1 MKTKNL
7 LLLIAF
13 AATAALAQP
22 AAHANGP
29 RFIYEA
35 NTWPLEHVA
44 RRHSYNNLAPAAA
57 TVRAGSTPSGS
68 SSVIGIDLAR
78 LKRAPAQMQM
88 APVMQPNVMAQ
99 FTPPSFNTA
108 FGKPGALPM
117 TANPKLMSVP
127 APLAPAKTHKTV
139 SAPKTFSHSQNGF
152 PKMVK
157 RTRPSNAHP
166 VSQIKSYTNGFESG
180 STAPSISGSA
190 MNVEQRVGGKLLP
203 K

>member
-22 AAHANGP
+22 AAHADGP
-29 RFIYEA
+29 RFKFPVNYYKIEEPTY
-35 NTWPLEHVA
+35 PRSSYVPPVA
-44 RRHSYNNLAPAAA
+44 S

-68 SSVIGIDLAR
+68 SSVIGMDLAR
-78 LKRAPAQMQM
+78 LKRPPAQMQM

-99 FTPPSFNTA
+99 FTPPAFNTA
-108 FGKPGALPM
+108 FGRPGALPM
-117 TANPKLMSVP
+117 TANPKLMSVS

-180 STAPSISGSA
+180 STAPSISGSG